1 MGKEADEAKSLPTS
15 SSDAATG
22 IVEEI
27 AEITPPVQF
36 PLPCSF
42 ALITD

>member
-1 MGKEADEAKSLPTS
+1 MGKEADEAKSLPTR
-15 SSDAATG
+15 SSDDAAG

-27 AEITPPVQF
+27 AEITPPVQY
-36 PLPCSF
+36 PLTCSF